1 MAMSTVEERIEILKA
16 EYQRLEQYLHT
27 LSQEDWNHPST
38 CDQWTVADVVAHLTV
53 GNKGHATWITE
64 ALQADSVAPKRLPCR
79 SNQRVDAAAFAQRVM
94 AWRKELGNY
103 LLSEF
108 VTTSRALEH
117 AFEQVA
123 PDDWEKLCYRPN
135 GAEPI
140 RTILDNFIAEVG
152 VHRWDVMYPFDPH
165 VQLSQD
171 CLAVMVERY
180 PHRPRWWDIALPPQH
195 PPLPVRFRFT
205 VNGVTA
211 PGTDFVVATPEE
223 KYMEVAGDVP
233 AHVTFRCDA
242 QTFVLLAYGRIKP
255 ASALSTGTLTYE
267 GSQAWAEI
275 FVRSYIGG

>member
-1 MAMSTVEERIEILKA
+1 MSTVEERIAILKA

-27 LSQEDWNHPST
+27 LSPEDWHHPST
-38 CDQWTVADVVAHLTV
+38 CDQWTVADIIAHLTV
-53 GNKGHATWITE
+53 GSRSHATWITE
-64 ALQADSVAPKRLPCR
+64 ALQAESGTPERLPRR
-79 SNQRVDAAAFAQRVM
+79 SNQRVDAAAFAQRVI
-94 AWRKELGNY
+94 AWREELGNH

-108 VTTSRALEH
+108 VTTSRALAH

-123 PDDWEKLCYRPN
+123 PDDWETLCYRPN
-135 GAEPI
+135 GAEPM

-152 VHRWDVMYPFDPH
+152 VHRWDVMSPFDPH

-205 VNGVTA
+205 VHDVSA

-223 KYMEVAGDVP
+223 PYMEVPGEVP
-233 AHVTFRCDA
+233 ADVTFRCDA
-242 QTFVLLAYGRIKP
+242 QTFVLLAYGRLSP
-255 ASALSTGTLTYE
+255 ASARATGLLTAE
-267 GSQAWAEI
+267 GHQAWAEM
-275 FVRSYIGG
+275 FLRGYSGG

>member
-16 EYQRLEQYLHT
+16 EYQRLEQYLHK

-38 CDQWTVADVVAHLTV
+38 CDQWTVADVIAHLTV
-53 GNKGHATWITE
+53 GNRYHAAWIIE
-64 ALQADSVAPKRLPCR
+64 ALQADSVTPERLPRR
-79 SNQRVDAAAFAQRVM
+79 SNQRVDAIAFAQRVIV
-94 AWRKELGNY
+94 WRQELGTH

-152 VHRWDVMYPFDPH
+152 IHRWDVMYPFDPH
-165 VQLSQD
+165 VQLSHESV
-171 CLAVMVERY
+171 AVMVERY
-180 PHRPRWWDIALPPQH
+180 PHRPRWWDIVLPPQH
-195 PPLPVRFRFT
+195 PPLPVRFRCT
-205 VNGVTA
+205 VSGVTA
-211 PGTDFVVATPEE
+211 PGTDFVVAAPEE
-223 KYMEVAGDVP
+223 KYMEEAGDAP

-242 QTFVLLAYGRIKP
+242 QTFVLLAYGRIRP
-255 ASALSTGTLTYE
+255 TSALSTGTLTYE
-267 GSQAWAEI
+267 GSQTWAEL
-275 FVRSYIGG
+275 FMRSYIGG

>member
-27 LSQEDWNHPST
+27 LSPEDWHHPST
-38 CDQWTVADVVAHLTV
+38 CDQWTVADIIAHLTV
-53 GNKGHATWITE
+53 SSRSHATWITE
-64 ALQADSVAPKRLPCR
+64 ALQADSVTAERLPRR
-79 SNQRVDAAAFAQRVM
+79 SHQRVDAATFAQRVI
-94 AWRKELGNY
+94 AWRKELGTH
-103 LLSEF
+103 LLPEF
-108 VTTSRALEH
+108 ATTSRALAH

-135 GAEPI
+135 GAEPM

-152 VHRWDVMYPFDPH
+152 VHRWDVIYPFDPH

-180 PHRPRWWDIALPPQH
+180 SHRPRWWDIVLPPQH
-195 PPLPVRFRFT
+195 SPLPVRFRFT
-205 VNGVTA
+205 VSGVTA

-223 KYMEVAGDVP
+223 KYMEAAGDAP
-233 AHVTFRCDA
+233 ADVTFRCDA
-242 QTFVLLAYGRIKP
+242 QTFVLLAYGRLRP

-267 GSQAWAEI
+267 GSQAWAEL
-275 FVRSYIGG
+275 FMRSYIGG

>member
-1 MAMSTVEERIEILKA
+1 MAISTVEERIDILKV

-27 LSQEDWNHPST
+27 LSPEAWNHPST
-38 CDQWTVADVVAHLTV
+38 CDQWTVADIIAHLTV
-53 GNKGHATWITE
+53 SSRSHATWITE
-64 ALQADSVAPKRLPCR
+64 ALQADSVTSERLPRR
-79 SNQRVDAAAFAQRVM
+79 STQRVDAVAFAQRVK
-94 AWRKELGNY
+94 AWRKELGTH

-123 PDDWEKLCYRPN
+123 PDDWQKLCYRPN

-152 VHRWDVMYPFDPH
+152 IHCWDIMYPFDPH
-165 VQLSQD
+165 VQLAPKSV
-171 CLAVMVERY
+171 AVMVERY

-195 PPLPVRFRFT
+195 PPLPVRFRCT
-205 VNGVTA
+205 VSGVTA

-223 KYMEVAGDVP
+223 KYMEVAGDAP

-242 QTFVLLAYGRIKP
+242 QTFVLLVYGRIKP
-255 ASALSTGTLTYE
+255 ASALATGTLTYA
-267 GSQAWAEI
+267 GSHAWAEL
-275 FVRSYIGG
+275 FMHSYIGG